1 MKQKIAVMLIMIMTV
16 TIMFSSFAYAEA
28 DKKVGIKIEFDKKAY
43 VKGETAAAT
52 LTLTGLSD
60 EKEAGL
66 KLGAFETHLKFDTN
80 QLSYLSE
87 NSGFDDGLF
96 KTASSQDLTKEFQ
109 VTTDYNDI
117 IVIAFAYKPGLSL
130 DGVDTNG
137 NLKIGTVKFTI
148 NDNASDKVSDKI
160 EIGFDESE
168 KTYVTELVQPDL
180 SSRFDITV
188 PQEDSTADIKNVIAE
203 NASATFANNT
213 VKGSIN
219 IRLSKGQGA
228 ILIAQ
233 LFDTSTGLTKG
244 TVVKPNLTAGTVV
257 KPNLTASANI
267 NDITFNNISDKTNLM
282 VKYYLWESFANMKA
296 LTTIQ
301 PIEVQ

>member
-1 MKQKIAVMLIMIMTV
+1 MKHKIAVMLIMIMMA

-28 DKKVGIKIEFDKKAY
+28 DNKVGIKIEFDKKAY

-60 EKEAGL
+60 EKDAGL
-66 KLGAFETHLKFDTN
+66 KLGAFETHLKFDKTK
-80 QLSYLSE
+80 LTYKASVFETDLF
-87 NSGFDDGLF
+87 SGTESD
-96 KTASSQDLTKEFQ
+96 KLTKEFQ
-109 VTTDYNDI
+109 PTKDYAN
-117 IVIAFAYKPGLSL
+117 VILVAFAYESGISL
-130 DGVDTNG
+130 NSVDTNG

-148 NDNASDKVSDKI
+148 NDKVSDKI

-180 SSRFDITV
+180 SSKFDITV

-233 LFDTSTGLTKG
+233 LYDTSTGLTKG
-244 TVVKPNLTAGTVV
+244 TVVN
-257 KPNLTASANI
+257 PNLTASANI
-267 NDITFNNISDKTNLM
+267 NDITFNYISDKTNLT

>member
-1 MKQKIAVMLIMIMTV
+1 MKQKIAVMLIMIMTA

-28 DKKVGIKIEFDKKAY
+28 DNKVGIKIEFDKKAY

-66 KLGAFETHLKFDTN
+66 KLGAFETHLKFYTN

-87 NSGFDDGLF
+87 NSGFADGLF

-117 IVIAFAYKPGLSL
+117 FVIAFAYKPGLSL

-148 NDNASDKVSDKI
+148 NDNVSKI

-180 SSRFDITV
+180 SSKFDITV

-203 NASATFANNT
+203 NATATFANNT
-213 VKGSIN
+213 VTGSIN

-233 LFDTSTGLTKG
+233 LYDTSTGLTKG
-244 TVVKPNLTAGTVV
+244 TVVN
-257 KPNLTASANI
+257 PNLTASANI
-267 NDITFNNISDKTNLM
+267 NDITFNNISGKTNLT

>member
-1 MKQKIAVMLIMIMTV
+1 MKQKIAVMLIMIMMA

-28 DKKVGIKIEFDKKAY
+28 DNKVGIKIEFDKKSY
-43 VKGETAAAT
+43 VKGETAVAT

-60 EKEAGL
+60 EKDAGL
-66 KLGAFETHLKFDTN
+66 KLGAFETHLKFDTTK
-80 QLSYLSE
+80 LTYE
-87 NSGFDDGLF
+87 SGEFDASLF
-96 KTASSQDLTKEFQ
+96 GGIADAELTKVFQ
-109 VTTDYNDI
+109 MTTDHNNI
-117 IVIAFAYKPGLSL
+117 IVIAFEEQKNGISL

-137 NLKIGTVKFTI
+137 NLKIGTVTFTI
-148 NDNASDKVSDKI
+148 IKDTVSDKIDKI
-160 EIGFDESE
+160 EIGFQESAD
-168 KTYVTELVQPDL
+168 TYVTELVQPDL

-219 IRLSKGQGA
+219 IRLSNGQGA

-233 LFDTSTGLTKG
+233 LYDKATGLTKG
-244 TVVKPNLTAGTVV
+244 TVVN
-257 KPNLTASANI
+257 PNLTASTTI
-267 NDITFNNISDKTNLM
+267 NEITFNNISDKTNLT

-301 PIEVQ
+301 PIDVQ

>member
-1 MKQKIAVMLIMIMTV
+1 MKQKIAVMLIMIMTA

-28 DKKVGIKIEFDKKAY
+28 DNRVGIKVEFNKKAY

-87 NSGFDDGLF
+87 NSGFADGLF
-96 KTASSQDLTKEFQ
+96 KAAASQDLTKEFQ

-117 IVIAFAYKPGLSL
+117 IVIAFAYKQGLSL
-130 DGVDTNG
+130 EGVDTNG
-137 NLKIGTVKFTI
+137 NLKIGTVTFTI
-148 NDNASDKVSDKI
+148 NDNVSDKI
-160 EIGFDESE
+160 EIGFDESAD
-168 KTYVTELVQPDL
+168 TYVTELVQPNL
-180 SSRFDITV
+180 SSKFDITV

-203 NASATFANNT
+203 NASATFANDT
-213 VKGSIN
+213 VTGSIN

-233 LFDTSTGLTKG
+233 LYDKATGLTKG
-244 TVVKPNLTAGTVV
+244 TVVKPNLTG
-257 KPNLTASANI
+257 SANI
-267 NDITFNNISDKTNLM
+267 NGITFNNISDKTNLT

-301 PIEVQ
+301 PTEVQ

>member
-1 MKQKIAVMLIMIMTV
+1 MKHKIAVMLIMIMTV
-16 TIMFSSFAYAEA
+16 TMMFSSFAYAEA
-28 DKKVGIKIEFDKKAY
+28 DNKVGIKIEFDEKAY

-148 NDNASDKVSDKI
+148 NDNASDKI

-180 SSRFDITV
+180 SSKFDITV

-213 VKGSIN
+213 VTGSIN

-233 LFDTSTGLTKG
+233 LYDTSTGLTKG
-244 TVVKPNLTAGTVV
+244 TVVKPNLTD
-257 KPNLTASANI
+257 SANI
-267 NDITFNNISDKTNLM
+267 NDITFNNISDKTNLT

-301 PIEVQ
+301 PIKVQ

>member
-1 MKQKIAVMLIMIMTV
+1 MIMTA

-28 DKKVGIKIEFDKKAY
+28 DNKVGIKIEFDKKAY

-60 EKEAGL
+60 EKDAGRQ
-66 KLGAFETHLKFDTN
+66 LGAFETHLKFDTN

-96 KTASSQDLTKEFQ
+96 KTAASQDLTKEFQ

-137 NLKIGTVKFTI
+137 TLKIGTVKFTI
-148 NDNASDKVSDKI
+148 NDNVSDKI

-180 SSRFDITV
+180 SSKFDITV

-203 NASATFANNT
+203 NASATFADNT
-213 VKGSIN
+213 VTGSIN

-233 LFDTSTGLTKG
+233 LYDNATGLTKG
-244 TVVKPNLTAGTVV
+244 TVVN
-257 KPNLTASANI
+257 PNLTASANI
-267 NDITFNNISDKTNLM
+267 NDITFNNISDKTNLT

>member
-1 MKQKIAVMLIMIMTV
+1 MKQKIAVMLIMIMTA

-28 DKKVGIKIEFDKKAY
+28 DNKVGIKIEFDKKAY

-60 EKEAGL
+60 EKEAGR
-66 KLGAFETHLKFDTN
+66 KLGAFETHLKFDKTK
-80 QLSYLSE
+80 LTYKASVFETDLF
-87 NSGFDDGLF
+87 SGTESD
-96 KTASSQDLTKEFQ
+96 KLTKEFQ
-109 VTTDYNDI
+109 PTKDYAN
-117 IVIAFAYKPGLSL
+117 VILVAFAYESGISL
-130 DGVDTNG
+130 NSVDTNG

-148 NDNASDKVSDKI
+148 NDKVSDKI

-180 SSRFDITV
+180 SSKFDITV

-233 LFDTSTGLTKG
+233 LYDTSTGLTKG
-244 TVVKPNLTAGTVV
+244 TVVN
-257 KPNLTASANI
+257 PNLTASAYI
-267 NDITFNNISDKTNLM
+267 NDITFNNISDKTNLT

>member
-1 MKQKIAVMLIMIMTV
+1 MKQKIAVMLIMIMTA

-28 DKKVGIKIEFDKKAY
+28 DNKVGIKIEFDKKAY

-66 KLGAFETHLKFDTN
+66 KLGAFETHLKFYTN

-87 NSGFDDGLF
+87 NSGFADGLF

-148 NDNASDKVSDKI
+148 NDNVSDKI

-168 KTYVTELVQPDL
+168 KSYVTELVQPDL
-180 SSRFDITV
+180 SSKFDITV

-213 VKGSIN
+213 VTGSIN

-233 LFDTSTGLTKG
+233 LYDTSTGLTK
-244 TVVKPNLTAGTVV
+244 GTVV

-267 NDITFNNISDKTNLM
+267 NDITFNNISETNLT

>member
-1 MKQKIAVMLIMIMTV
+1 MKPKIAVMLIMMMTA

-28 DKKVGIKIEFDKKAY
+28 DNKVGIKIEFDKKAY

-66 KLGAFETHLKFDTN
+66 KLGAFETHLKFYTN

-87 NSGFDDGLF
+87 NSGFADGLF
-96 KTASSQDLTKEFQ
+96 KTAPSQDLTKEFQ

-130 DGVDTNG
+130 NGVDTNG

-148 NDNASDKVSDKI
+148 NDNVSDKI

-180 SSRFDITV
+180 SNRFDITV

-213 VKGSIN
+213 VTGSIN

-233 LFDTSTGLTKG
+233 LYDTSTGLTKG
-244 TVVKPNLTAGTVV
+244 TVVKPNL
-257 KPNLTASANI
+257 KASANI
-267 NDITFNNISDKTNLM
+267 NDITFNNISDKTNLT

>member
-16 TIMFSSFAYAEA
+16 TMIFSSFVYAA
-28 DKKVGIKIEFDKKAY
+28 DDSVGIKVEFDKTAY
-43 VKGETAAAT
+43 VKGETATAT

-66 KLGAFETHLKFDTN
+66 KLGAFETHLKFDTTK
-80 QLSYLSE
+80 LTYKASVFETDLF
-87 NSGFDDGLF
+87 SGTESD
-96 KTASSQDLTKEFQ
+96 KLTKEFQ
-109 VTTDYNDI
+109 PTEDYAN
-117 IVIAFAYKPGLSL
+117 VILAAFAYDSGISL
-130 DGVDTNG
+130 GGVDTNG
-137 NLKIGTVKFTI
+137 NLKIGTVTFTI
-148 NDNASDKVSDKI
+148 NDNVSDKI
-160 EIGFDESE
+160 EIGFQESAD
-168 KTYVTELVQPDL
+168 TYVTELVQPNL
-180 SSRFDITV
+180 SSRFNITV
-188 PQEDSTADIKNVIAE
+188 PKEDSTADIKNVIAE

-213 VKGSIN
+213 VTGSIN

-244 TVVKPNLTAGTVV
+244 TVVKPNLTA
-257 KPNLTASANI
+257 SENI
-267 NDITFNNISDKTNLM
+267 NDITFNNISDKTNLT

>member
-1 MKQKIAVMLIMIMTV
+1 MKQKIAVMLIMIMTA

-148 NDNASDKVSDKI
+148 NDKVSDKI

-180 SSRFDITV
+180 SSKFDITV

-203 NASATFANNT
+203 NASAAFANNT
-213 VKGSIN
+213 VTGSIN

-233 LFDTSTGLTKG
+233 LYDTSTGLTKG
-244 TVVKPNLTAGTVV
+244 TVVN
-257 KPNLTASANI
+257 PNLTASANI
-267 NDITFNNISDKTNLM
+267 NDITFNNISDKTNLT

>member
-1 MKQKIAVMLIMIMTV
+1 MKHKIAVMLIMIMTA

-28 DKKVGIKIEFDKKAY
+28 DNKVGIKIEFDKKAY

-66 KLGAFETHLKFDTN
+66 KLGAFETHLKFYTN

-87 NSGFDDGLF
+87 NSGFADGLF

-148 NDNASDKVSDKI
+148 NDNVNKI

-180 SSRFDITV
+180 SSKFDITV

-233 LFDTSTGLTKG
+233 LYDTSTGLTKG
-244 TVVKPNLTAGTVV
+244 TVVN
-257 KPNLTASANI
+257 PNLTASANI
-267 NDITFNNISDKTNLM
+267 NDITFNNISDKTNLT

>member
-16 TIMFSSFAYAEA
+16 TMIFSSFAYAEA
-28 DKKVGIKIEFDKKAY
+28 DNKVGIKIEFDKKAY

-60 EKEAGL
+60 EKDAGL
-66 KLGAFETHLKFDTN
+66 KLGAFETHLKFYTN

-87 NSGFDDGLF
+87 NSGFADGLF
-96 KTASSQDLTKEFQ
+96 KTTSSQDLTKEFQ

-148 NDNASDKVSDKI
+148 NDNVSNKI

-180 SSRFDITV
+180 SSKFDITV

-213 VKGSIN
+213 VTGSIN

-233 LFDTSTGLTKG
+233 LYDTSTGLTK
-244 TVVKPNLTAGTVV
+244 GTVV

-267 NDITFNNISDKTNLM
+267 NDITFNNISNKTNLT

-301 PIEVQ
+301 PIEAQ

>member
-1 MKQKIAVMLIMIMTV
+1 MKHKIAVMLIMIMTV
-16 TIMFSSFAYAEA
+16 TMMFSSFAYAEA
-28 DKKVGIKIEFDKKAY
+28 DNKVGIKIEFDKKAY

-60 EKEAGL
+60 ENEAGL

-87 NSGFDDGLF
+87 NSGFDDRLF

-148 NDNASDKVSDKI
+148 NDNVSDKI

-168 KTYVTELVQPDL
+168 KTYVTELVNSPL
-180 SSRFDITV
+180 ST
-188 PQEDSTADIKNVIAE
+188 
-203 NASATFANNT
+203 
-213 VKGSIN
+213 
-219 IRLSKGQGA
+219 
-228 ILIAQ
+228 
-233 LFDTSTGLTKG
+233 
-244 TVVKPNLTAGTVV
+244 
-257 KPNLTASANI
+257 
-267 NDITFNNISDKTNLM
+267 
-282 VKYYLWESFANMKA
+282 
-296 LTTIQ
+296 
-301 PIEVQ
+301 

>member
-1 MKQKIAVMLIMIMTV
+1 MKQKIAVMLIMIMTA

-28 DKKVGIKIEFDKKAY
+28 DNKVGIKIEFDKKAY

-80 QLSYLSE
+80 QLFYLSE
-87 NSGFDDGLF
+87 NSGFADGLF

-148 NDNASDKVSDKI
+148 NDNVSDKI

-180 SSRFDITV
+180 SSKFDITV

-213 VKGSIN
+213 VTGSIN

-233 LFDTSTGLTKG
+233 LYDTSTGLTK
-244 TVVKPNLTAGTVV
+244 GTVV

-267 NDITFNNISDKTNLM
+267 NDITFNNISNKTNLT

-301 PIEVQ
+301 PIEV

>member
-1 MKQKIAVMLIMIMTV
+1 MKQKIAVMLIMIMTA

-28 DKKVGIKIEFDKKAY
+28 DNKVGIKIEFDKKAY

-60 EKEAGL
+60 EKDAGRQ
-66 KLGAFETHLKFDTN
+66 LGAFETHLKFDTN

-87 NSGFDDGLF
+87 NSGFADGLF
-96 KTASSQDLTKEFQ
+96 KTASSKDLTKEFQ

-148 NDNASDKVSDKI
+148 NDNVSKI

-180 SSRFDITV
+180 SSKFDITV

-203 NASATFANNT
+203 NATATFANNT
-213 VKGSIN
+213 VTGSIN

-233 LFDTSTGLTKG
+233 LYDTSTGLTKG
-244 TVVKPNLTAGTVV
+244 TVVN
-257 KPNLTASANI
+257 PNLTASANI
-267 NDITFNNISDKTNLM
+267 NDITFNNISGKTNLT
-282 VKYYLWESFANMKA
+282 VKYYLWKSFANMKA

>member
-1 MKQKIAVMLIMIMTV
+1 MKHKIAVMLIMIMTA

-28 DKKVGIKIEFDKKAY
+28 DNKVGIKIEFDKKAY

-87 NSGFDDGLF
+87 NSGFADGLF

-117 IVIAFAYKPGLSL
+117 IVIAFAYKPGLLL

-148 NDNASDKVSDKI
+148 NDNVSDKI

-180 SSRFDITV
+180 SSKFDITV

-213 VKGSIN
+213 VTGSIN

-233 LFDTSTGLTKG
+233 LYDTSTGLTKG
-244 TVVKPNLTAGTVV
+244 TVVKPNLTA
-257 KPNLTASANI
+257 SANI
-267 NDITFNNISDKTNLM
+267 NNITFNNISNKTNLT

>member
-1 MKQKIAVMLIMIMTV
+1 MKHKIAVMLIMIMTA

-28 DKKVGIKIEFDKKAY
+28 DNKVGIKIEFDKKAY

-52 LTLTGLSD
+52 LTLTGLSGAKQD
-60 EKEAGL
+60 GL
-66 KLGAFETHLKFDTN
+66 KIGAFETHLKFNPNKLT
-80 QLSYLSE
+80 YK
-87 NSGFDDGLF
+87 SGEFDASLF
-96 KTASSQDLTKEFQ
+96 GGIADVELTKVFQ
-109 VTTDYNDI
+109 MTTDHNDI
-117 IVIAFAYKPGLSL
+117 IVIAFEDNKSGISL
-130 DGVDTNG
+130 EGVDTNG

-148 NDNASDKVSDKI
+148 KDTDSDKI
-160 EIGFDESE
+160 EIGFQESAD
-168 KTYVTELVQPDL
+168 TYVTELVKPDL

-188 PQEDSTADIKNVIAE
+188 PKEDSTADIKNVIAE

-213 VKGSIN
+213 VTGSIN

-233 LFDTSTGLTKG
+233 LYDKATGLTKG
-244 TVVKPNLTAGTVV
+244 TVVKPNLTA
-257 KPNLTASANI
+257 SENI
-267 NDITFNNISDKTNLM
+267 NDITFNNISDKTNLT

-301 PIEVQ
+301 PIKVQ

>member
-66 KLGAFETHLKFDTN
+66 KLGAFETHLKFYTN

-87 NSGFDDGLF
+87 NSGFADGLF

-148 NDNASDKVSDKI
+148 NDNVSDKI

-168 KTYVTELVQPDL
+168 KTYVTELVQSDL
-180 SSRFDITV
+180 SSKFDITV

-203 NASATFANNT
+203 NASAKFETDKVTA
-213 VKGSIN
+213 SIN

-233 LFDTSTGLTKG
+233 LYDTSTGLTKG
-244 TVVKPNLTAGTVV
+244 TVVN
-257 KPNLTASANI
+257 PNLTASANI
-267 NDITFNNISDKTNLM
+267 NDITFNNISDKTNLT

>member
-16 TIMFSSFAYAEA
+16 TMIFSSFAYAA
-28 DKKVGIKIEFDKKAY
+28 DNSVGIKVEFDKKAY

-80 QLSYLSE
+80 KLTYK
-87 NSGFDDGLF
+87 SGEFDASLF
-96 KTASSQDLTKEFQ
+96 GGIADAELTKVFQ
-109 VTTDYNDI
+109 MTTDHNDI
-117 IVIAFAYKPGLSL
+117 IVIAFEDNKSGISL
-130 DGVDTNG
+130 DNVDANG

-148 NDNASDKVSDKI
+148 NDKVSDKI
-160 EIGFDESE
+160 EIGFQESAD
-168 KTYVTELVQPDL
+168 TYVTELVQPNL
-180 SSRFDITV
+180 SSRFNITV
-188 PQEDSTADIKNVIAE
+188 PKEDSTADIKNVIAE

-213 VKGSIN
+213 VTGSIN

-233 LFDTSTGLTKG
+233 LYDKATGLTKG
-244 TVVKPNLTAGTVV
+244 TVVKPNLTV
-257 KPNLTASANI
+257 SANI
-267 NDITFNNISDKTNLM
+267 NDITFNKISDKTNLT

>member
-1 MKQKIAVMLIMIMTV
+1 MKQKIAVMLIMIMTA

-28 DKKVGIKIEFDKKAY
+28 DNKVGIKIEFDKKAY

-60 EKEAGL
+60 EKDAGL
-66 KLGAFETHLKFDTN
+66 KLGAFETHLKFYTN

-87 NSGFDDGLF
+87 NSGFADGLF
-96 KTASSQDLTKEFQ
+96 KTASSQDQDLTKEFQ

-137 NLKIGTVKFTI
+137 NLKIGTITFTI
-148 NDNASDKVSDKI
+148 NDDVSDKI
-160 EIGFDESE
+160 EIGFDESAD
-168 KTYVTELVQPDL
+168 TYVTELVQPDL
-180 SSRFDITV
+180 SSKFDITV

-213 VKGSIN
+213 VTGSIN

-233 LFDTSTGLTKG
+233 LYDTSTGLTK
-244 TVVKPNLTAGTVV
+244 GTVV

-267 NDITFNNISDKTNLM
+267 NDITFNNISDKTNLT

>member
-1 MKQKIAVMLIMIMTV
+1 MKQKIAVMMIMIMTV
-16 TIMFSSFAYAEA
+16 TMIFSSFAYAEA
-28 DKKVGIKIEFDKKAY
+28 DNKVGIKIEFDKKAY

-60 EKEAGL
+60 EKDAGL
-66 KLGAFETHLKFDTN
+66 KLGAFETHLKFYTN

-87 NSGFDDGLF
+87 NSGFADGLF
-96 KTASSQDLTKEFQ
+96 KTTSSQDLTKEFQ

-148 NDNASDKVSDKI
+148 NDNVSNKI

-180 SSRFDITV
+180 SSKFDITV

-213 VKGSIN
+213 VTGSIN

-233 LFDTSTGLTKG
+233 LYDTSTGLTK
-244 TVVKPNLTAGTVV
+244 GTVV

-267 NDITFNNISDKTNLM
+267 NDITFNNISNKTNLT

>member
-16 TIMFSSFAYAEA
+16 TMIFSSFAYAEA
-28 DKKVGIKIEFDKKAY
+28 DNKVGIKIEFDKKAY

-87 NSGFDDGLF
+87 NSGFADGLF
-96 KTASSQDLTKEFQ
+96 KAVASQDLTKEFQ

-117 IVIAFAYKPGLSL
+117 IVIAFAYKQGLSL

-137 NLKIGTVKFTI
+137 NLKIGTVTFTI
-148 NDNASDKVSDKI
+148 NDNVSDKI
-160 EIGFDESE
+160 EIGFQESAD
-168 KTYVTELVQPDL
+168 TYVTELVQPDL

-213 VKGSIN
+213 VTGSIN

-233 LFDTSTGLTKG
+233 LYDKATGLTKG
-244 TVVKPNLTAGTVV
+244 TVVKPNLTT
-257 KPNLTASANI
+257 SENI
-267 NDITFNNISDKTNLM
+267 NDITFNNISDKANLT

>member
-1 MKQKIAVMLIMIMTV
+1 MKQKIAVMLIMIMTA

-28 DKKVGIKIEFDKKAY
+28 DNKVGIKIEFDKKAY

-60 EKEAGL
+60 EKDAGRQ
-66 KLGAFETHLKFDTN
+66 LGAFETHLKFDTN
-80 QLSYLSE
+80 QLSYLSK
-87 NSGFDDGLF
+87 NSGFVDGLF

-148 NDNASDKVSDKI
+148 NDNVSDKI

-180 SSRFDITV
+180 SSKFDITV

-213 VKGSIN
+213 VTGSIN

-233 LFDTSTGLTKG
+233 LYDTSTGLTK
-244 TVVKPNLTAGTVV
+244 GTVV

-267 NDITFNNISDKTNLM
+267 NDITFNNISDKTNLT

>member
-1 MKQKIAVMLIMIMTV
+1 MKQKIAVMLIMIMMA

-28 DKKVGIKIEFDKKAY
+28 DNKVGIKIEFDKKSY
-43 VKGETAAAT
+43 VKGETAVAT
-52 LTLTGLSD
+52 LALTGLSD
-60 EKEAGL
+60 EKDAGL

-96 KTASSQDLTKEFQ
+96 KTAASQDLTKEFQ

-148 NDNASDKVSDKI
+148 NDNVSDKI

-180 SSRFDITV
+180 SSKFDITV

-213 VKGSIN
+213 VTGSIN

-228 ILIAQ
+228 ILMAQ
-233 LFDTSTGLTKG
+233 LYDNATGLTKG
-244 TVVKPNLTAGTVV
+244 TVVI
-257 KPNLTASANI
+257 PNLTASANI
-267 NDITFNNISDKTNLM
+267 NDITFNNISDKTNLT

>member
-1 MKQKIAVMLIMIMTV
+1 MKQKIAVMLIMIMTA

-28 DKKVGIKIEFDKKAY
+28 DNNVGIKIEFDKTAY
-43 VKGETAAAT
+43 VKGETATAT

-66 KLGAFETHLKFDTN
+66 KLGAFETHLKFYTN

-87 NSGFDDGLF
+87 NSGFADGLF

-148 NDNASDKVSDKI
+148 NDNVSKI

-180 SSRFDITV
+180 SSKFDITV

-203 NASATFANNT
+203 NATATFANNT
-213 VKGSIN
+213 VTGSIN

-233 LFDTSTGLTKG
+233 LYDTSTGLTKG
-244 TVVKPNLTAGTVV
+244 TVVN
-257 KPNLTASANI
+257 PNLTASANI
-267 NDITFNNISDKTNLM
+267 NDITFNNISGKTNLT

>member
-1 MKQKIAVMLIMIMTV
+1 MKQKIAVMLIMIMTA

-28 DKKVGIKIEFDKKAY
+28 DNKVGIKIEFDKKAY

-60 EKEAGL
+60 EKDAGRQ
-66 KLGAFETHLKFDTN
+66 LGAFETHLKFDKTK
-80 QLSYLSE
+80 LTYKASVFETDLF
-87 NSGFDDGLF
+87 SGTKSD
-96 KTASSQDLTKEFQ
+96 KLTKEFQ
-109 VTTDYNDI
+109 PTKDYAN
-117 IVIAFAYKPGLSL
+117 VILVAFAYESGISL
-130 DGVDTNG
+130 NSVDTNG

-148 NDNASDKVSDKI
+148 NDKVSDKI

-180 SSRFDITV
+180 SSKFDITV

-203 NASATFANNT
+203 NASATFADNT
-213 VKGSIN
+213 VTGSIN
-219 IRLSKGQGA
+219 IRLSKVQGA

-233 LFDTSTGLTKG
+233 LYDTSTGLTKG
-244 TVVKPNLTAGTVV
+244 TVVN
-257 KPNLTASANI
+257 PNLTASANI
-267 NDITFNNISDKTNLM
+267 NDITFNNISDKTNLT

>member
-87 NSGFDDGLF
+87 NSGFADGLF

-117 IVIAFAYKPGLSL
+117 IVIAFADKPGLSL

-148 NDNASDKVSDKI
+148 NDKVSD
-160 EIGFDESE
+160 

-180 SSRFDITV
+180 SSKFDITV

-213 VKGSIN
+213 VTGSIN

-233 LFDTSTGLTKG
+233 LYDTSTGLTK
-244 TVVKPNLTAGTVV
+244 GTVV

-267 NDITFNNISDKTNLM
+267 NDITFNNISETNLT

>member
-1 MKQKIAVMLIMIMTV
+1 MKHKIAVMLIMIMTA

-28 DKKVGIKIEFDKKAY
+28 DNKVGIKIEFDKKAY

-52 LTLTGLSD
+52 LTLTGLSGAKH
-60 EKEAGL
+60 ERL
-66 KLGAFETHLKFDTN
+66 KIGAFETHLKFDTTK
-80 QLSYLSE
+80 LTYKASVFETDLFDGTD
-87 NSGFDDGLF
+87 SG
-96 KTASSQDLTKEFQ
+96 KLTKEFQ
-109 VTTDYNDI
+109 PTKDYAN
-117 IVIAFAYKPGLSL
+117 VILAAFAYESGISL

-148 NDNASDKVSDKI
+148 NDKVSDKI

-180 SSRFDITV
+180 SSKFDITV

-213 VKGSIN
+213 VTGSIN

-233 LFDTSTGLTKG
+233 LYDTSTGLTKG
-244 TVVKPNLTAGTVV
+244 TVVKPNLTA
-257 KPNLTASANI
+257 LANI
-267 NDITFNNISDKTNLM
+267 NDITFNNISDKTNLT

>member
-1 MKQKIAVMLIMIMTV
+1 MKQKIAVMLIMIMTA

-28 DKKVGIKIEFDKKAY
+28 DNKVGIKIEFDKKAY

-87 NSGFDDGLF
+87 NSGFADGLF

-137 NLKIGTVKFTI
+137 NLKIGTVTFTI
-148 NDNASDKVSDKI
+148 NDNVSDKI

-180 SSRFDITV
+180 SSKFDITV

-203 NASATFANNT
+203 NALATFANNT
-213 VKGSIN
+213 VTGSIN

-233 LFDTSTGLTKG
+233 LYDTSTGLTKG
-244 TVVKPNLTAGTVV
+244 TVVKPNLTD
-257 KPNLTASANI
+257 SANI
-267 NDITFNNISDKTNLM
+267 NDITFNNILDKTNLT

-301 PIEVQ
+301 PIEV

>member
-1 MKQKIAVMLIMIMTV
+1 MKQKIAVMLIMIMTA

-28 DKKVGIKIEFDKKAY
+28 DNKVGIKIEFDKKAY

-60 EKEAGL
+60 EKDAGRQ
-66 KLGAFETHLKFDTN
+66 LGAFETHLKFDTN

-96 KTASSQDLTKEFQ
+96 KTAASQDLTKEFQ

-137 NLKIGTVKFTI
+137 TLKIGTVKFTI
-148 NDNASDKVSDKI
+148 NDNVSDKI

-180 SSRFDITV
+180 SSKFDITV

-203 NASATFANNT
+203 NASATFADNT
-213 VKGSIN
+213 VTGSIN
-219 IRLSKGQGA
+219 IRLSKVQGA

-233 LFDTSTGLTKG
+233 LYDTSTGLTK
-244 TVVKPNLTAGTVV
+244 GTVV

-267 NDITFNNISDKTNLM
+267 NDITFYNISDKTNLT

-301 PIEVQ
+301 PIAVQ

>member
-1 MKQKIAVMLIMIMTV
+1 MKQKIAVMLIMIMMA

-28 DKKVGIKIEFDKKAY
+28 DNKVGIKIEFDKKSY
-43 VKGETAAAT
+43 VKGETAVAT
-52 LTLTGLSD
+52 LALTGLSD
-60 EKEAGL
+60 EKDAGL

-96 KTASSQDLTKEFQ
+96 KTAASQDLTKEFQ

-137 NLKIGTVKFTI
+137 TLKIGTVKFTI
-148 NDNASDKVSDKI
+148 NDNVSDKI

-168 KTYVTELVQPDL
+168 KTYVTELVQPDI
-180 SSRFDITV
+180 SSKFDITV

-203 NASATFANNT
+203 NASATFADNT
-213 VKGSIN
+213 VTGSIN

-228 ILIAQ
+228 ILLAQ
-233 LFDTSTGLTKG
+233 LYDNATGLTKG
-244 TVVKPNLTAGTVV
+244 TVVM
-257 KPNLTASANI
+257 PNLTASANI
-267 NDITFNNISDKTNLM
+267 NDITFNNISDKTNLT

>member
-52 LTLTGLSD
+52 LTLTDLSD

-87 NSGFDDGLF
+87 NSGFADGLF

-148 NDNASDKVSDKI
+148 NDNVSKI

-180 SSRFDITV
+180 SSKFDITV

-203 NASATFANNT
+203 NATAKFETDKVTA
-213 VKGSIN
+213 SIN

-233 LFDTSTGLTKG
+233 LYDTSTGLTK
-244 TVVKPNLTAGTVV
+244 GTVV

-267 NDITFNNISDKTNLM
+267 NDITFNNISDKTNLT

>member
-1 MKQKIAVMLIMIMTV
+1 MKQKIAVMLIMIMTA

-28 DKKVGIKIEFDKKAY
+28 DNKVGIKIEFDKKAY

-60 EKEAGL
+60 EKDAGRQ
-66 KLGAFETHLKFDTN
+66 LGAFETHLKFDTN

-96 KTASSQDLTKEFQ
+96 KTAASQDLTKEFQ

-148 NDNASDKVSDKI
+148 NDNVSDKI

-180 SSRFDITV
+180 SSKFDITV

-203 NASATFANNT
+203 NASATFADNT
-213 VKGSIN
+213 VTGSIN
-219 IRLSKGQGA
+219 IRLSKVQGA

-233 LFDTSTGLTKG
+233 LYDTSTGLTK
-244 TVVKPNLTAGTVV
+244 GTVV

-267 NDITFNNISDKTNLM
+267 NDITFYNISDKTNLT